1 MDNGGG
7 SVCLGDKRHHPSRTS
22 MDKVKD
28 AKPWALTWC
37 DDVSVEG
44 PQHLRVGDIQSLCSG
59 IMR

>member
-1 MDNGGG
+1 
-7 SVCLGDKRHHPSRTS
+7 